1 MDFRFGHVNHFDVLC
16 PQGKQLEHVFQS
28 ALHYLQFLRG
38 ILSVQLLTLKK
49 LGILLFKK
57 LQSLLTSFASG
68 GTTELTDKQIAIIN
82 IILDNFEFVS
92 VRHVLN
98 GTLDISEYGLEE
110 QVLLLHDFFFV

>member
-16 PQGKQLEHVFQS
+16 PQGEQLEHVFQS

-57 LQSLLTSFASG
+57 LQPLLTSFTSS

-82 IILDNFEFVS
+82 IILDNFELIS

-110 QVLLLHDFFFV
+110 QVLLLHDLFFV